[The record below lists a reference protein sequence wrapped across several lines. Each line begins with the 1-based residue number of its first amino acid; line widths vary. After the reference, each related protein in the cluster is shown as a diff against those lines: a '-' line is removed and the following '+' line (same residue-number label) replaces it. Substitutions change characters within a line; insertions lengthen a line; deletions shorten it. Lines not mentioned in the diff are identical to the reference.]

1 MAAILPGAVPADSRF
16 RRRSKRPFF
25 GLIEMEQAFQV
36 SAPSPGARRT
46 LWFPDFR
53 KKEVKFM
60 ATTGATRD
68 DLGYK
73 AEAVGE
79 RATGAHDETKWALL
93 TTEFWAMLGLI
104 VAVLIAAAISD
115 SLNDV
120 RAWTLVAV
128 IGTGYIVS
136 RGIAKAGT
144 DHAPTHVRGRR

>member
-1 MAAILPGAVPADSRF
+1 MAS
-16 RRRSKRPFF
+16 
-25 GLIEMEQAFQV
+25 
-36 SAPSPGARRT
+36 
-46 LWFPDFR
+46 
-53 KKEVKFM
+53 
-60 ATTGATRD
+60 TGATRD
-68 DLGYK
+68 DLGYR

-136 RGIAKAGT
+136 RGIAKSGT